1 MELRADLMP
10 PVLDELLVARLKIL
24 AEEIDCGHPE
34 KSLAHLA
41 AFNKEAMTEFEFIDF
56 QGIYG
61 GQSHDAWVRKI
72 LAKPYERCLGDVT
85 KQELIELA
93 RRVMESDGPD
103 SSIEFWLGMLEI
115 NIPND
120 RVSNLIFWPGEYFNN
135 VSYSEELTPEQVIEV
150 ALKDGNAPQ

>member
-10 PVLDELLVARLKIL
+10 PVLDELLVARLTTL

-34 KSLAHLA
+34 KSLCQLA

-61 GQSHDAWVRKI
+61 GQSHDAWVRKV
-72 LAKPYERCLGDVT
+72 LVKPYGRRLEDLA

-93 RRVMESDGPD
+93 RRVMNGDGPD
-103 SSIEFWLGMLEI
+103 HAIEFWLSMLEI

-120 RVSNLIFWPGEYFNN
+120 RVSDLIFWPGEYFND
-135 VSYSEELTPEQVIEV
+135 VSYSDELSPEQVIEI
-150 ALKDGNAPQ
+150 ALEDGRASE